1 MYTLMKA
8 SVYSIVLQQ
17 GESEAGMNENGGG
30 IGGGGGGV
38 REESLLSEER
48 TVTR

>member
-1 MYTLMKA
+1 MKA

-30 IGGGGGGV
+30 IGGGGVGGGGV